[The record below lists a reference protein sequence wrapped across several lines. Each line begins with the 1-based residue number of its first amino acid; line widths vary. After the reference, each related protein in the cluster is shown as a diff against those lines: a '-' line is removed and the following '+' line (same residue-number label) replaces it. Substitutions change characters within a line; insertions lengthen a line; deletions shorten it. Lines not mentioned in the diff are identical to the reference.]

1 MYSNRAFFSLR
12 YISPRYVFH
21 RHLLACAILVALG
34 IALTSHAQ
42 DKKAANSETDVLVL
56 NNGDTIHGKFV
67 SEIAGKINFHS
78 EALGDL
84 TVGWDKVKEIHTTE
98 PFAVFNDQD
107 KQRSKTAARNLPK
120 GALDVTDG
128 AVTLHPENA
137 PPTPAIPEKHAQYI
151 MDAATLDKQINHEPG
166 FMQGWDGAATAGA
179 TLVTATQ
186 NQYTV
191 AGGIGLV
198 RTVPTAPWLDPRN
211 RSSLDF
217 TGSFGKITQ
226 PGYTNPGPP
235 PVAVAPVTTKTAIYH
250 ADAERDQY
258 LSRKLFALAQVAFDH
273 NFAQNLNLQQIY
285 GGGLGFT
292 AIKDPKQELDLKGT
306 LQYEKQQFITGAA
319 SANQNLIGSTFSA
332 SYDLKLKLFT
342 YMQGV
347 AYIPAYNNVHAWS
360 ADETNSFAFPTYK
373 NLSFSV
379 GTLDSYL
386 NDPPTSLPPTKRNS
400 FQFTMG
406 ITYAIKSKY

>member
-1 MYSNRAFFSLR
+1 MAF
-12 YISPRYVFH
+12 
-21 RHLLACAILVALG
+21 G
-34 IALTSHAQ
+34 IALPSRAQ
-42 DKKAANSETDVLVL
+42 DKAAANSAPDVLVL
-56 NNGDTIHGKFV
+56 TNGDTIHGKFIN
-67 SEIAGKINFHS
+67 EIAGKITFHT
-78 EALGDL
+78 AAFGDL
-84 TVGWDKVKEIHTTE
+84 TIGWDKVKEIHTGE

-107 KQRSKTAARNLPK
+107 KQRSRAAARNLPK
-120 GALDVTDG
+120 GNLDVTDG
-128 AVTLHPENA
+128 SVTLHPENA
-137 PPTPAIPEKHAQYI
+137 PPTPGIPEKHAQYI

-166 FMQGWDGAATAGA
+166 FMQAWDGAATAGA

-191 AGGIGLV
+191 SGGVGLV
-198 RTVPTAPWLDPRN
+198 RSVPTAAWLDPRN
-211 RSSLDF
+211 RTSLDF
-217 TGSFGKITQ
+217 TGSFGKITE

-273 NFAQNLNLQQIY
+273 NFAQNLALQQIY

-292 AIKDPKQELDLKGT
+292 AMKNPRQELDLKGT
-306 LQYEKQQFITGAA
+306 LQYEKQQFITGAPG
-319 SANQNLIGSTFSA
+319 ANQNLIGSTFSA
-332 SYDLKLKLFT
+332 SYELKTRLFAYT
-342 YMQGV
+342 QGV

-360 ADETNSFAFPTYK
+360 ADETNSLAFPTYK

-386 NDPPTSLPPTKRNS
+386 NDPPISLPPTKRNS

-406 ITYAIKSKY
+406 ITYAIKSRY